1 MPSERRQTLGQFL
14 RTQREKLS
22 PSQAG
27 LIVFPHRRRTP
38 GLRREE
44 VAPLCGISTTW
55 YTWLEQG
62 RDVTCSPSTLS
73 RIATALKMSATERRY
88 LFTLAELRDP
98 QQIASSSTTPD
109 ALLSLPG
116 QIKSPAYLLD
126 PLWNVLSAND
136 PAQALFTGWM
146 HSPEPNQ
153 LRYVFLNP
161 EARTF
166 LTDWPDRSRRLLAEF
181 RADTA
186 YLARTTAFQALTS
199 ALQAE
204 SQEFLHFWQDQR
216 VLPREGGQRSFQHP
230 VLGLLKYEQITL
242 TPAEHAGYKLVIL
255 TPNAIEQNS
264 AS

>member
-1 MPSERRQTLGQFL
+1 MPTDRRQTLGQFL

-27 LIVFPHRRRTP
+27 LLVVPHRRRTP

-44 VAPLCGISTTW
+44 AAQLCGISTTW

-62 RDVTCSPSTLS
+62 RDVTCSPASLS
-73 RIATALKMSATERRY
+73 RIATALQMSTTERRY

-98 QQIASSSTTPD
+98 HQITPSVATPN
-109 ALLSLPG
+109 ALLNLPK

-136 PAQALFTGWM
+136 PAKDLFTGWM
-146 HSPEPNQ
+146 DSPEPNQ

-161 EARTF
+161 EAKTF
-166 LTDWPDRSRRLLAEF
+166 LTNWPDRSRRLLAEF

-186 YLARTTAFQALTS
+186 HLARTTAFQALTS

-216 VLPREGGQRSFQHP
+216 VLPREGGQRSFKHLVRG
-230 VLGLLKYEQITL
+230 VLNYEQITL
-242 TPAEHAGYKLVIL
+242 TPAEHTGYKLVIL
-255 TPNAIEQNS
+255 TPTTIEQTR

>member
-1 MPSERRQTLGQFL
+1 MPADRRHTLGQFL

-22 PSQAG
+22 PTEVG
-27 LIVFPHRRRTP
+27 LLVVPRRRRTP

-44 VAPLCGISTTW
+44 TAQVCGISTTW

-62 RDVTCSPSTLS
+62 RDVTCSPATLS
-73 RIATALKMSATERRY
+73 RIATSLKMSATERRY
-88 LFTLAELRDP
+88 IFTLAELRDP
-98 QQIASSSTTPD
+98 QQNAPVFTTPTT
-109 ALLSLPG
+109 LLSLPE
-116 QIKSPAYLLD
+116 QIKSPTYLLD
-126 PLWNVLSAND
+126 PLWNVLSANE
-136 PAQALFTGWM
+136 PARALFTGWM
-146 HSPEPNQ
+146 NSSEPSQ

-161 EARTF
+161 EAKTF
-166 LTDWPDRSRRLLAEF
+166 LIDWPDRARRLLAEF

-186 YLARTTAFQALTS
+186 HLARTKAFQTLTY

-230 VLGLLKYEQITL
+230 VRGVLNYEQITL
-242 TPAEHAGYKLVIL
+242 TPAEHTGYKLVIL
-255 TPNAIEQNS
+255 TPTAIEQTR